1 MKKILAL
8 LFILISACSAHA
20 EKFIELRI
28 ISAIGGPVRAV
39 MPDGEKI
46 TLGRVLML
54 PENLNYNAYTAS
66 KWASPSAVS
75 ASAVNA
81 VHILVDVSGDRG
93 KIFSLIPS
101 VTTAPA
107 ARPKTAFLVDIPAG
121 TGIFGGFAP
130 LTGSKVS
137 IIRKGIEYPLSG
149 VPRNGDVLVI
159 RTPIRDAHGVYMV
172 DFENR
177 PGGRVIAHTGN
188 GAQVIARV
196 VRRVRGTGR
205 FAGTKYQDAGRIR
218 ASHSAVIDISASKA
232 GEIGGF
238 QVIPLRHALTSHELH
253 YVWRFTQYM
262 VAAPLP
268 GQPDLEGRPP
278 LFSGELVPGP
288 NSAGKEAEIWE
299 RYRQIPLVFCRRN
312 GGEWENLPE
321 VSGRVDDAFDDMT
334 HLRIYFP
341 VWKSY
346 PEMY

>member
-8 LFILISACSAHA
+8 VFILISACSARD

-39 MPDGEKI
+39 MPDGTKI

-54 PENLNYNAYTAS
+54 PEKLNSNAYTAS
-66 KWASPSAVS
+66 KWASPSDVS

-81 VHILVDVSGDRG
+81 IHILVDVSGDRG
-93 KIFSLIPS
+93 KIFSIIPS
-101 VTTAPA
+101 VTAAPA
-107 ARPKTAFLVDIPAG
+107 ARPKTAFIVDIPAG
-121 TGIFGGFAP
+121 SGIFGGFAP

-137 IIRKGIEYPLSG
+137 IIRRGVEYPLSG
-149 VPRNGDVLVI
+149 VPVYGDVLVI
-159 RTPIRDAHGVYMV
+159 LTPIRDAQGVYMA
-172 DFENR
+172 DFENS
-177 PGGRVIAHTGN
+177 PGGRVIAHTGD
-188 GAQVIARV
+188 GIKIIARV

-205 FAGTKYQDAGRIR
+205 FGGTMYQGAGRIR
-218 ASHSAVIDISASKA
+218 ASHSGVIDISASKA

-238 QVIPLRHALTSHELH
+238 QIVPLRHALTSHELH

-278 LFSGELVPGP
+278 LFSGELMPGP
-288 NSAGKEAEIWE
+288 HSEDKEAGLWKL
-299 RYRQIPLVFCRRN
+299 YRQIPLVFCRRN
-312 GGEWENLPE
+312 GGEWEKLPE
-321 VSGRVDDAFDDMT
+321 VSGRVDDAFDEVT

-341 VWKSY
+341 VWKNY

>member
-1 MKKILAL
+1 MKKFLVL
-8 LFILISACSAHA
+8 VFILISVFPAHA

-28 ISAIGGPVRAV
+28 ISAIGGSVRAV
-39 MPDGEKI
+39 MPDGTKI
-46 TLGRVLML
+46 ALGRILML
-54 PENLNYNAYTAS
+54 PEKLNYNAYTAS

-81 VHILVDVSGDRG
+81 LHILVDVSGDRG
-93 KIFSLIPS
+93 KIFSLIPL

-107 ARPKTAFLVDIPAG
+107 ARPKTAFFADIPPG
-121 TGIFGGFAP
+121 IGIFGGFAP

-137 IIRKGIEYPLSG
+137 IIRRGIEYPLSG
-149 VPRNGDVLVI
+149 VPLNGDVVVI

-177 PGGRVIAHTGN
+177 PGGRVIAHTGE

-196 VRRVRGTGR
+196 VRRIRGAGR
-205 FAGTKYQDAGRIR
+205 FGGTKYQDAGRIR
-218 ASHSAVIDISASKA
+218 ASHSGVIDISMSKA

-238 QVIPLRHALTSHELH
+238 QIIPLRHALTSHELH

-278 LFSGELVPGP
+278 LFSGELMPGP
-288 NSAGKEAEIWE
+288 NSGDKESDIWE
-299 RYRQIPLVFCRRN
+299 RYRQIPLVFCRRD
-312 GGEWENLPE
+312 GGKWEKLPE
-321 VSGRVDDAFDDMT
+321 ASGRVDDAFDDVT

-341 VWKSY
+341 IWKSY